1 MAATKTEG
9 AVSRLSAD
17 EAEVMR
23 CVGQLQNM
31 VMGAAVGDGCCDR

>member
-9 AVSRLSAD
+9 AVSTLSAD

-23 CVGQLQNM
+23 RMGRLRNM
-31 VMGAAVGDGCCDR
+31 VMGAAVGDGCRDR